1 MLFIIFLLLRCRHYF
16 CESCAISRYRKTTRC
31 AVCTQHTGGVFNP
44 AKGTD
49 GHHPLLT
56 DWYMLFVIEIV
67 AKLNKVVGGES
78 KLQVENI
85 P

>member
-1 MLFIIFLLLRCRHYF
+1 MLFIFFLLLRCRHYF

-44 AKGTD
+44 AKGTNE
-49 GHHPLLT
+49 PQSVST
-56 DWYMLFVIEIV
+56 DQYILFVVEIV
-67 AKLNKVVGGES
+67 AKLNKVVSGES